1 MEVEI
6 RRLSFLKDTYANGGM
21 ESKVVAGSLN
31 TSLVS
36 SARKLQREREML
48 CRQMQKRLSIEERE
62 SMYTKWGVS
71 LSSKRRRLQ
80 VARRLWT
87 ETKNLEHVRESA
99 SLVARLI
106 GLLEPGK
113 ALRGMFGL
121 SFAPQQFS
129 RRSHN
134 SWRYGRSSLD

>member
-1 MEVEI
+1 
-6 RRLSFLKDTYANGGM
+6 
-21 ESKVVAGSLN
+21 
-31 TSLVS
+31 
-36 SARKLQREREML
+36 
-48 CRQMQKRLSIEERE
+48 MQKRLSLVERE
-62 SMYTKWGVS
+62 SMYSKWGVS

-113 ALRGMFGL
+113 ALREMFGL
-121 SFAPQQFS
+121 SFAPQQS
-129 RRSHN
+129 TRRSSN

>member
-1 MEVEI
+1 MH
-6 RRLSFLKDTYANGGM
+6 SC
-21 ESKVVAGSLN
+21 
-31 TSLVS
+31 
-36 SARKLQREREML
+36 SAKKLQREREML
-48 CRQMQKRLSIEERE
+48 CRQMQKRLTIQERE

-71 LSSKRRRLQ
+71 LSSNRRRLQ

-87 ETKNLEHVRESA
+87 ETKDLEHVRESA

-113 ALRGMFGL
+113 ALREMFGL
-121 SFAPQQFS
+121 SFAPQQFT

-134 SWRYGRSSLD
+134 SWRYGRSALD

>member
-1 MEVEI
+1 
-6 RRLSFLKDTYANGGM
+6 
-21 ESKVVAGSLN
+21 
-31 TSLVS
+31 
-36 SARKLQREREML
+36 ML
-48 CRQMQKRLSIEERE
+48 CRQMQKRLTIPERE

-87 ETKNLEHVRESA
+87 ETKDLEHVRESA

-113 ALRGMFGL
+113 ALREMFGL
-121 SFAPQQFS
+121 SFAPQQFT

-134 SWRYGRSSLD
+134 SWRYGRSALD